1 VAAHRTKWFKSFASR
16 IKNKKTPQGS
26 FLKNVEMDYSS
37 LRSSWLRIEP
47 NGSNH
52 SLRELKIKKLRRG
65 AF

>member
-1 VAAHRTKWFKSFASR
+1 VAAHRTKWFKSFAPR
-16 IKNKKTPQGS
+16 IKKKIPQGS